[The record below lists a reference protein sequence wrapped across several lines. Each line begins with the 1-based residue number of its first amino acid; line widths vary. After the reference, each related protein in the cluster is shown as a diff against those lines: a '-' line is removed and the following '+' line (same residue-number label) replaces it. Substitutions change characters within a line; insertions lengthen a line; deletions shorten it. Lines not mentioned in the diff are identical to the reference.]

1 LLDAGG
7 NPSLPAWCPQVRR
20 LRTLVCRAAPYFQT
34 NKGVMR
40 MSVPVPPDGAFECF
54 YCKSDVRRETV
65 LVVRQISTNF
75 AMFPGLNGKPETFSL
90 DKENEDDPWKG
101 LNICLNCAL
110 TCDVPGLDK
119 EKLRSLLAGLAARNS
134 TNN

>member
-1 LLDAGG
+1 
-7 NPSLPAWCPQVRR
+7 
-20 LRTLVCRAAPYFQT
+20 
-34 NKGVMR
+34 
-40 MSVPVPPDGAFECF
+40 MSVSIPDSAFECA

-101 LNICLNCAL
+101 RNICTNCAL
-110 TCDVPGLDK
+110 NRDVPGLDR
-119 EKLRSLLAGLAARNS
+119 EKLRSLLAGLQASRNS
-134 TNN
+134 VTNN